1 MIYATAMG
9 DAYAVAWEFVPEN
22 IRPVHNWSGYQPRPK
37 TGDRE
42 PSPAGTFTDDTLR
55 TIANARVLMA
65 GEEMVPLAY
74 VREIKQVFREDRRM
88 GWSKNFQA
96 FLESQLDRPD
106 AEWLDLLKG
115 RNTNGALM
123 GAPIMGILNNPQ
135 KVMAAS
141 RVQARVTHDA
151 EAADYASAVSLA
163 SFAVRT
169 YACKQED
176 LLDYVLDTDT
186 AIPRTLRD
194 EVARTDKV
202 DMSAARTA
210 GATLH
215 ILMAA
220 KTQRQVIDMTIA
232 MTGDTDSVAA
242 AVLGIASQ
250 DVETYSPDL
259 PQWMVND
266 LEGPNGEAQRLKLW
280 TLTRDFRTLFPF
292 GKT

>member
-106 AEWLDLLKG
+106 AEWLDLLQG

-123 GAPIMGILNNPQ
+123 GAPIMGILNTPQ

-141 RVQARVTHDA
+141 RVQARVTHNA

-169 YACKQED
+169 SACGQKD
-176 LLDYVLDTDT
+176 LLDYVLDTDPD
-186 AIPRTLRD
+186 IPRTLRD
-194 EVARTDKV
+194 EAARTDKV

-210 GATLH
+210 GAILH

-232 MTGDTDSVAA
+232 MTGDADSVAA

-250 DVETYSPDL
+250 DVETYDPNL
-259 PQWMVND
+259 PAWMIHE
-266 LEGPNGEAQRLKLW
+266 LEGSDGQDSRTRLW
-280 TLTRDFRTLFPF
+280 GITRDFRNMFPQ
-292 GKT
+292 GKS